1 MSLFEEFDLIAH
13 IHDGEGDGSIHIDP
27 LDAEIEPCLIVWI
40 GVRSN
45 PKVDLH
51 QCTVTWLF

>member
-27 LDAEIEPCLIVWI
+27 LDAEIEPCLIV
-40 GVRSN
+40 
-45 PKVDLH
+45 
-51 QCTVTWLF
+51 